1 MVLDLLVEVAELGI
15 PIGMLGALE
24 ALTLACRLN
33 PSPFS
38 SRPTVGAETG
48 CPWLVSSSARCRNDL
63 VVHRS
68 GDIGSPRSSGST
80 SASRPGRAQGPA
92 GRLGLGPPPAAGGA
106 AGGGGRAPA

>member
-24 ALTLACRLN
+24 VLSLPCRLN

-38 SRPTVGAETG
+38 IRPTFGAETG

-68 GDIGSPRSSGST
+68 GDIGSPRSSGS
-80 SASRPGRAQGPA
+80 ARPSRGGT
-92 GRLGLGPPPAAGGA
+92 GGGA
-106 AGGGGRAPA
+106 RRGAWVRGAP